1 MMRPRRRAQRCRPAT
16 YRDTLK
22 VTVAGSESVI
32 KTRAPIAAASAG
44 PDRAARKA
52 GGESPRRVIAGAMLS
67 LEVAPFEPSSAVG
80 GVTVVVV
87 TSAVVGVGVGV
98 GVGSETASNWA
109 WTDRA
114 ALMVSVHGSVPEQSP
129 LQPAKLDPLAGLA
142 LSVTTEP
149 AV

>member
-1 MMRPRRRAQRCRPAT
+1 MRPRRTVQRCRTAT

-32 KTRAPIAAASAG
+32 DTRAPIAAASAD
-44 PDRAARKA
+44 PDRAAWKA
-52 GGESPRRVIAGAMLS
+52 GGESPSRVIAGAMLS

-87 TSAVVGVGVGV
+87 TPAVVGVGV

-114 ALMVSVHGSVPEQSP
+114 ALMVRVHASVPEQSP
-129 LQPAKLDPLAGLA
+129 PQPAKLDPLAGLA

-149 AV
+149 AA